1 MGAKTN
7 RLREL
12 LGEILDLD
20 HASAVLGWDQ
30 QTYMPPGGA
39 EARAQQLST
48 LSRLSHD
55 KFVCDEFGAALEA
68 AKSEVAGQP
77 IEDDDAALVRRTAR
91 DFEKQRRV
99 PSAWVSEF
107 SLQTGRAHP
116 IWEKARAE
124 ADFAQ
129 FKPALETIV
138 RLKRDYA
145 EFFRPYEHIYDPLI
159 DDFEPGMLTRQ
170 VKAVF
175 DVLRPQQVELVRATK
190 EHGRPVSDA
199 PVRQAF
205 DVEKQRLF
213 GVEVVT
219 KLGYDFKRGR
229 LDKAVHPFTTSF
241 SLDDVRITTRYDP
254 NFFNDALFSTIH
266 ECGHGLYEQGIA
278 SGLERTSLATGTSMA
293 IHELQSRM
301 WENFVGRSRPFWV
314 AFYPRLQEVFPE
326 ALGKVKLID
335 FYRAVNKVEPSLIR
349 VDADEATYNL
359 HIMLRFELELE
370 LMGGTLA
377 VEDLPEAWNT
387 RMRDYLGITPPDNA
401 KGVLQDVHWSFGGFG
416 YFPTY
421 AMGNLVAAQLWEQ
434 INKDISDLS
443 AQIERAEFGGLL
455 GWLRE
460 NVHRHGARYYPMEL
474 LQRVTGQ
481 GLTPEPY
488 LRYLRAKFGE
498 VYELH

>member
-1 MGAKTN
+1 MGAKTI

-12 LGEILDLD
+12 VGEIYDLD

-39 EARAQQLST
+39 EARALQLST

-55 KFVCDEFGAALEA
+55 KFVCDEFGTVLQGAQA
-68 AKSEVAGQP
+68 EVAGLAL
-77 IEDDDAALVRRTAR
+77 ENDDAALVRRTAR
-91 DFEKQRRV
+91 DFDKQRRV
-99 PSAWVSEF
+99 PSEWVSEF
-107 SLQTGRAHP
+107 SLETGRAFP

-124 ADFAQ
+124 ADFSL
-129 FKPALETIV
+129 FRPALETIV
-138 RLKRDYA
+138 RLKRAYA
-145 EFFRPYEHIYDPLI
+145 EFFQPYEHVYDPLL
-159 DDFEPGMLTRQ
+159 DDFEPGMPTRQ
-170 VKAVF
+170 VKEVF
-175 DVLRPQQVELVRATK
+175 DALRPQQVELVRATK
-190 EHGRPVSDA
+190 ERGRPVSDA
-199 PVRQAF
+199 PIRQAF
-205 DVEKQRLF
+205 DLEKQRQF

-241 SLDDVRITTRYDP
+241 SVDDVRITTRYDP
-254 NFFNDALFSTIH
+254 NFLESIFSTVH
-266 ECGHGLYEQGIA
+266 ECGHALYEQGIA
-278 SGLERTSLATGTSMA
+278 SNLERTWLATGTSMA
-293 IHELQSRM
+293 IHESQSRL
-301 WENFVGRSRPFWV
+301 WENFVGRSKPFWT
-314 AFYPRLQEVFPE
+314 AFYPRLQALFPE
-326 ALGKVKLID
+326 ALGKVKLAD
-335 FYRAVNKVEPSLIR
+335 FYRAVNKVEPSFIR

-377 VEDLPEAWNT
+377 VKDLPEAWNA
-387 RMRDYLGITPPDNA
+387 RMRDYLGITPPNDA
-401 KGVLQDVHWSFGGFG
+401 KGVLQDVHWSGGGFG

-421 AMGNLVAAQLWEQ
+421 ALGNLVAAQLWEK
-434 INKDISDLS
+434 INNDIPDLA
-443 AQIERAEFGGLL
+443 AQIERGEFGGLL

-460 NVHRHGARYYPMEL
+460 NIHRHGAKYYPIEL